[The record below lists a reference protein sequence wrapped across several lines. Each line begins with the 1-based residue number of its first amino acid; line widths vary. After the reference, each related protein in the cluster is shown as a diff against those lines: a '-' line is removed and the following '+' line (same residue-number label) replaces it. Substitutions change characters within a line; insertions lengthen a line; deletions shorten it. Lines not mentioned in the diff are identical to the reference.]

1 MIFSIIMSLSV
12 HSNLL
17 VLLCFQFIFELAFL
31 KILQNWQGNTC
42 VRASFSKE
50 VATLLKKRPWHR
62 YFPGIFTKILRTAF
76 FKDYF
81 GETALSLLLE
91 ALIFF
96 SFPFFLNFPMFIY
109 WSFSSL
115 CLFFVLRI
123 EWLRSYKY
131 ILTLT

>member
-1 MIFSIIMSLSV
+1 MKKKFRGPKLRLKVGFLPFSQGCLIGFTMSNIHLVELQPPKKNCGPNWVEMIFSILMSLSV

-17 VLLCFQFIFELAFL
+17 VLPCFQFIFELAFL

-42 VRASFSKE
+42 VRASFLKE

-81 GETALSLLLE
+81 
-91 ALIFF
+91 
-96 SFPFFLNFPMFIY
+96 Y
-109 WSFSSL
+109 
-115 CLFFVLRI
+115 
-123 EWLRSYKY
+123 
-131 ILTLT
+131 